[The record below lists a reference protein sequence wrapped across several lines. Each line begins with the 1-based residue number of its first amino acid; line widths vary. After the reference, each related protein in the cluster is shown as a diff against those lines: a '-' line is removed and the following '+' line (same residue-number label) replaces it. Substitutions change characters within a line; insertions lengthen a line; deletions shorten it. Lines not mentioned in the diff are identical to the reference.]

1 MNGSGLFL
9 GSGVS
14 DNDNWKD
21 SFGLQGGDRRH
32 RVVAGATVDLP
43 RGFQVS
49 AMSETISRGPGSL
62 GDGTRGDRLP
72 FLKNNQVNR
81 SVHESDVP
89 ALAARFNSEYA
100 GKRDAQGALIAP
112 IPALPAKYQLGD
124 AMWSQDLRL
133 TKTLAI
139 RERYRISGVAEVFN
153 LFNVANLGGFSGDLY
168 NAKFGQAT
176 SRMNNVFGTGG
187 PRAFQ
192 FALRFGF

>member
-1 MNGSGLFL
+1 MAQAPTGVIL
-9 GSGVS
+9 GAVS
-14 DNDNWKD
+14 DP
-21 SFGLQGGDRRH
+21 SGG
-32 RVVAGATVDLP
+32 VIPKATVTLENKALSVRRTATTDAAGSYSFTALP
-43 RGFQVS
+43 
-49 AMSETISRGPGSL
+49 PGSYEVKATA
-62 GDGTRGDRLP
+62 GGFAAMT
-72 FLKNNQVNR
+72 R

-168 NAKFGQAT
+168 NAKFGQPT